1 MKLLLWMVL
10 AAALLYAVLNEAA
23 SAGTIEQT
31 VQFEG
36 VLPETLY
43 NAYLSSKEHAAMTAD
58 GRRAA
63 TFYRPSKG
71 DVDHGEV
78 GDELR
83 AFGSSKPGEKVQYGL
98 TAKVLNLVPAKVIVL
113 SRKTFGWNM
122 ALDRSDVTDL
132 ESTVVLTFRRNAAGT
147 EVQLVQVNV
156 PDYKVKLPATGEV
169 GPLSAIVN
177 THWNLLYWDPMKK
190 YFQKASHR
198 PG

>member
-1 MKLLLWMVL
+1 MKLLLRVVL
-10 AAALLYAVLNEAA
+10 AAALVYAVLDGAA
-23 SAGTIEQT
+23 SASTIEQT
-31 VQFEG
+31 VQFKG
-36 VLPETLY
+36 VSQETLY
-43 NAYLSSKEHAAMTAD
+43 NAYRSSKEHTAMTAD

-113 SRKTFGWNM
+113 SWKTFGWNM
-122 ALDRSDVTDL
+122 ALDPSDVTDL

-177 THWNLLYWDPMKK
+177 THWNLLYWDPMRK

>member
-10 AAALLYAVLNEAA
+10 AAALLNAVLNGAA

-98 TAKVLNLVPAKVIVL
+98 TAKVLTLAPTTVTTL
-113 SRKTFGWNM
+113 SRTPSGCTR
-122 ALDRSDVTDL
+122 ASYRTDL
-132 ESTVVLTFRRNAAGT
+132 
-147 EVQLVQVNV
+147 
-156 PDYKVKLPATGEV
+156 
-169 GPLSAIVN
+169 
-177 THWNLLYWDPMKK
+177 THL
-190 YFQKASHR
+190 Q
-198 PG
+198 

>member
-1 MKLLLWMVL
+1 MKLLLGVVL
-10 AAALLYAVLNEAA
+10 AAALVYAVLNGAA
-23 SAGTIEQT
+23 SASTIEQT
-31 VQFEG
+31 VQFNG

-58 GRRAA
+58 GSRAA

-83 AFGSSKPGEKVQYGL
+83 AFGSSKPGERVQYGL

-113 SRKTFGWNM
+113 SWKTFGWNM
-122 ALDRSDVTDL
+122 ALDPSEVTEL

-190 YFQKASHR
+190 YFQKASQGH
-198 PG
+198 